1 MGNSSVNPSTP
12 PTPQKPAQPEAL
24 PAQKSLV
31 QPQMAATELYDW
43 GFPGSM
49 EWKRD
54 FGGFMPPRESVERV
68 ERDVMDSMPPR
79 DSVEPVGRGV
89 VDSMPPRESVERVEP
104 DVADSSLQMLDD
116 NGDPIF
122 FNPFRCNP
130 FRKLS

>member
-1 MGNSSVNPSTP
+1 
-12 PTPQKPAQPEAL
+12 
-24 PAQKSLV
+24 
-31 QPQMAATELYDW
+31 
-43 GFPGSM
+43 
-49 EWKRD
+49 
-54 FGGFMPPRESVERV
+54 MPPRESVERV